1 MKIVFASPRKVQQFV
16 TIFANLK
23 NFTDNICMYFKP
35 TGLYIQCMDGSHC
48 CLFECNLGSDWF
60 ETYEYD
66 ENVDQSC
73 IGLNIVMMNKVLG
86 TWNEKLM
93 FTILLQNGCD
103 KISINFE
110 KDDDTSSGDQFDKFF
125 ELPLIVIE
133 NELMNVQSFE
143 TTADLT
149 VDSVV
154 FCSLIK
160 SLAIFNDTLTLTF
173 NEENIECVSSGSEGS
188 MKALIT
194 ADDVK
199 EYAISENTIFKQ
211 SYSLRYVQTMCSF
224 NKLSSE
230 MIMGFGEKMPMVM
243 KYVLSDAEDEHES
256 FASIHLAPKIAD
268 IEDDGQ
274 DEY

>member
-1 MKIVFASPRKVQQFV
+1 MKIAFASPRKVHQFA

-23 NFTDNICMYFKP
+23 NFTDNVCLYFKP

-60 ETYEYD
+60 EIYEYD
-66 ENVDQSC
+66 EAKDQSC
-73 IGLNIVMMNKVLG
+73 IGLNIIMMNKVLG
-86 TWNEKLM
+86 TWNEKQS
-93 FTILLQNGCD
+93 FTMLLNNGCD

-110 KDDDTSSGDQFDKFF
+110 NDADDKVPNEQFDKFF
-125 ELPLIVIE
+125 ELPLITID
-133 NELMNVQSFE
+133 NELMAVEAFE
-143 TTADLT
+143 TTVDLT
-149 VDSVV
+149 VDSIL

-160 SLAIFNDTLTLTF
+160 SLVIFNEDLTLTF
-173 NEENIECVSSGSEGS
+173 NEENIECVSSGSDGS

-199 EYAISENTIFKQ
+199 EYAISEDTTFKQ

-224 NKLSSE
+224 NKLAPE
-230 MIMGFGEKMPMVM
+230 MKMGFGGTMPMVM
-243 KYVLSDAEDEHES
+243 KYVLSDTEDEHES
-256 FASIHLAPKIAD
+256 FVSLHLAPKLVD
-268 IEDDGQ
+268 EEEQ